1 MMFLRNLATL
11 AALTLALAACNPMEL
26 ADVATK
32 RAAEQVIVSVLS
44 QELPAPVA
52 QAAATCIVAQASPAE
67 LRAIAADIGV
77 MAGTQTV
84 ENIRNLALR
93 PQVAQCF
100 VASSVPA
107 LAQGI

>member
-1 MMFLRNLATL
+1 MRALATF
-11 AALTLALAACNPMEL
+11 ATAMLALSACNPMEL
-26 ADVATK
+26 ANAATK
-32 RAAEQVIVSVLS
+32 RAAEQVIVTVLL

-52 QAAATCIVAQASPAE
+52 QSAASCIVAAATPEE

-93 PQVAQCF
+93 PQAVQCF

>member
-1 MMFLRNLATL
+1 MRNLATF
-11 AALTLALAACNPMEL
+11 AALTLALSACNPMAL
-26 ADVATK
+26 ANAATK
-32 RAAEQVIVSVLS
+32 QAAEQVIVSVRS

-52 QAAATCIVAQASPAE
+52 QAAARCVVAEASPEE

-93 PQVAQCF
+93 PQAVQCF

-107 LAQGI
+107 LAGGI

>member
-1 MMFLRNLATL
+1 MRNLATL

-26 ADVATK
+26 ANAATK

-44 QELPAPVA
+44 QELAAPVA
-52 QAAATCIVAQASPAE
+52 QAAARCIVAQASPEE

-93 PQVAQCF
+93 PQVVQCF

>member
-1 MMFLRNLATL
+1 MRKLASL

-26 ADVATK
+26 ANAATQ

-52 QAAATCIVAQASPAE
+52 QAAARCVVAEASPEE

-93 PQVAQCF
+93 PQAVQCF

>member
-1 MMFLRNLATL
+1 MRKLASL
-11 AALTLALAACNPMEL
+11 AALTLALSACNPMEL
-26 ADVATK
+26 ANAATQ

-52 QAAATCIVAQASPAE
+52 QAAARCVLAEASPEE

-93 PQVAQCF
+93 PQVVQCF

-107 LAQGI
+107 LAQGV

>member
-1 MMFLRNLATL
+1 MRKLASL

-26 ADVATK
+26 ANAATQ

-52 QAAATCIVAQASPAE
+52 QAAARCVLAEASPEE

-93 PQVAQCF
+93 PQAVQCF